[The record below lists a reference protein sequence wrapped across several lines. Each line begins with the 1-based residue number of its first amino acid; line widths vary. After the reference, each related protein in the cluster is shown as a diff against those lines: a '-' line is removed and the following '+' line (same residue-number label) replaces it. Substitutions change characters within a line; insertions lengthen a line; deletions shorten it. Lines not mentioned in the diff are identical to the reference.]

1 MTFVAINKKLQTEF
15 YSDSQLF
22 CLLQGDPKIH
32 SRLGPGL
39 LESVYEEIVA
49 YELRKLNLFV
59 ERQKDLPVVW
69 DELRLE
75 KGYRADLILE
85 RKLLMEFK
93 SVEQILPV
101 HQKQTL
107 TYIRLQD
114 IKLALLVN
122 FNVAYIKNGIQ
133 RIVNG
138 L

>member
-1 MTFVAINKKLQTEF
+1 MSENELAKLAVDVCF
-15 YSDSQLF
+15 
-22 CLLQGDPKIH
+22 KIH
-32 SRLGPGL
+32 TRLGPGL
-39 LESVYEEIVA
+39 LESVYEEIVE
-49 YELRKLNLFV
+49 YELRKLNLFI

-69 DELRLE
+69 DELKLE
-75 KGYRADLILE
+75 KGYRADLIIE
-85 RKLLMEFK
+85 RKLLMELK

-107 TYIRLQD
+107 TYIRLQN

-122 FNVAYIKNGIQ
+122 FNVAYIKDGIQ

>member
-1 MTFVAINKKLQTEF
+1 MMSENDLANIAVNVCF
-15 YSDSQLF
+15 
-22 CLLQGDPKIH
+22 KIH

>member
-1 MTFVAINKKLQTEF
+1 MMSENELAKIAVDVCF
-15 YSDSQLF
+15 
-22 CLLQGDPKIH
+22 KIH

-39 LESVYEEIVA
+39 LESVYEEIVE
-49 YELRKLNLFV
+49 YELRKSNLFV

-69 DELRLE
+69 DDLKLT
-75 KGYRADLILE
+75 KGYRTDLIIE
-85 RKLLMEFK
+85 RKLLMEIK

-114 IKLALLVN
+114 MKLALLVN
-122 FNVAYIKNGIQ
+122 FNVAYIKDGIQ

>member
-1 MTFVAINKKLQTEF
+1 MTYVLKYIPDWA
-15 YSDSQLF
+15 
-22 CLLQGDPKIH
+22 
-32 SRLGPGL
+32 PGL
-39 LESVYEEIVA
+39 LESVYEEIVE
-49 YELRKLNLFV
+49 YELRKSNLFV

-69 DELRLE
+69 DDFKLT
-75 KGYRADLILE
+75 KGYRTDLIIE
-85 RKLLMEFK
+85 RKLLMEIK

-114 IKLALLVN
+114 MKLALLVN
-122 FNVAYIKNGIQ
+122 FNVAYIKDGIQ

>member
-1 MTFVAINKKLQTEF
+1 MSENELAKIAVDVCF
-15 YSDSQLF
+15 
-22 CLLQGDPKIH
+22 KIH

-39 LESVYEEIVA
+39 LESVYEEIVE
-49 YELRKLNLFV
+49 YELRKSNLFV

-69 DELRLE
+69 DDLKLT

-85 RKLLMEFK
+85 KKLLMELK

-107 TYIRLQD
+107 TYISLQN

-122 FNVAYIKNGIQ
+122 FNVAYIKDGIQ

>member
-1 MTFVAINKKLQTEF
+1 MMSENDLANIAVNVCF
-15 YSDSQLF
+15 
-22 CLLQGDPKIH
+22 KIH

-122 FNVAYIKNGIQ
+122 FNVSYIKNGIQ

>member
-1 MTFVAINKKLQTEF
+1 MMSENDLANIAVNVCF
-15 YSDSQLF
+15 
-22 CLLQGDPKIH
+22 KIH

-39 LESVYEEIVA
+39 LESVYEEIVT

>member
-1 MTFVAINKKLQTEF
+1 MSENELAKIAVDVCF
-15 YSDSQLF
+15 
-22 CLLQGDPKIH
+22 KIH

-39 LESVYEEIVA
+39 LESVYEEIVE
-49 YELRKLNLFV
+49 YELRKLNLFI

-69 DELRLE
+69 DELKLE

-85 RKLLMEFK
+85 KKLLMELK

-107 TYIRLQD
+107 TYIRLQN

-122 FNVAYIKNGIQ
+122 FNVAYIKDGIQ